1 MSLSNIGEKREDNRL
16 SESLFSFLRL
26 LGVLKFLSVN
36 RVAVFVR
43 TADQFQN
50 YCGCFT
56 GMWQVHQPQACAE
69 ALW

>member
-43 TADQFQN
+43 TAYRFQN

-56 GMWQVHQPQACAE
+56 GM
-69 ALW
+69 